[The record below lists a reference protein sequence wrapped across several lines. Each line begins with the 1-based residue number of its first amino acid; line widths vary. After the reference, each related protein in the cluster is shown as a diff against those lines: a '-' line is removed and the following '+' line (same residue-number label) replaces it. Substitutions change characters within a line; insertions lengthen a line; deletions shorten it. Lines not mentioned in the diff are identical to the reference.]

1 MKRSRFTEEQ
11 VIGILR
17 QAEAEVRVFNRMR
30 GEVAR
35 MSAIAGS

>member
-17 QAEAEVRVFNRMR
+17 QAEVEVRVFNRRR